1 MSRLIILVVAIK
13 SCSTYN
19 SPTANHNGNA
29 RAEERKDAKKE
40 TESKM
45 SIYFAD
51 VDVKYIYMER
61 YTRISSDT
69 NLGHAEPFRQFT

>member
-1 MSRLIILVVAIK
+1 MSRLITLVVAIK

-19 SPTANHNGNA
+19 IPTANHNGNA

-51 VDVKYIYMER
+51 VDVLER